1 MIYNYREIY
10 LTQFCKTKL
19 KICNISN
26 ININEIKLCSN
37 YIFFNI

>member
-19 KICNISN
+19 KICNINN
-26 ININEIKLCSN
+26 ITFDDIKLCST
-37 YIFFNI
+37 YLL